1 MFISTVVCLVPVV
14 DCSEAVGVVEMTEV
28 TVTFCVFFVAYI
40 NFITITCML
49 QVAVLSYMNPYQGIM
64 KFFLTFCRMRKS
76 CVLQRL
82 SSKTLCYNLW
92 TGKFLN

>member
-28 TVTFCVFFVAYI
+28 TITFYTFFVAYS
-40 NFITITCML
+40 NFVTITCML
-49 QVAVLSYMNPYQGIM
+49 QVSVFSQCIIKLL
-64 KFFLTFCRMRKS
+64 LTFCRMRKS

-92 TGKFLN
+92 TGNFLN